1 MARPQLG
8 YRNSAGKKVPGV
20 TTVLKNIQTMDG
32 DILCAWA
39 AKLARAGED
48 WRKVR
53 QAAGDH
59 GTMLH
64 ELCETK
70 LPNALADGDRPAGAT
85 DEAWEKLR
93 ASYSAIRDWCLAHNP
108 KTLIAEVPLI
118 SEEYQF
124 GGTLDA
130 CVELDMGNGL
140 EPWILDYK
148 TGSMVG
154 AKECAQMA
162 AYRHLLAENK
172 GLMVAG
178 ALLIHAPTK
187 EPGYMRPVRLD
198 AEVLDLGWELFM
210 AARTVARNVAIIEA
224 AIG

>member
-1 MARPQLG
+1 MARPALG
-8 YRNSAGKKVPGV
+8 YRNAAGKKVPGV
-20 TTVLKNIQTMDG
+20 TTVLKSIQTMDG
-32 DILCAWA
+32 DILCSWA

-70 LPNALADGDRPAGAT
+70 LPGELVDGDKPALASG
-85 DEAWEKLR
+85 EAWSKLQ
-93 ASYSAIRDWCLAHNP
+93 ASYGAIRLWCLQNNP
-108 KTLIAEVPLI
+108 RTIIAEEPMI
-118 SEEYQF
+118 SEEFQF

-130 CVELDMGNGL
+130 CVELDMGDGMA
-140 EPWILDYK
+140 PWILDYK

-162 AYRHLLAENK
+162 AYRTLLAETK
-172 GLMVAG
+172 GIEVRG
-178 ALLIHAPTK
+178 AVLIHAPTK

-198 AEVLDLGWELFM
+198 AELLDLGWGLFVS
-210 AARTVARNVAIIEA
+210 AQTVSRNVSIIEA
-224 AIG
+224 AMG

>member
-1 MARPQLG
+1 MARPMRG
-8 YRNSAGKKVPGV
+8 YRNAADKKVPGS
-20 TTVLKNIQTMDG
+20 TTVLKHVQTMDG
-32 DILCAWA
+32 DILCSWA
-39 AKLARAGED
+39 ARLARGGED

-70 LPNALADGDRPAGAT
+70 LPGALVEADKPAAAT
-85 DEAWEKLR
+85 PEAWEKLK
-93 ASYSAIRDWCLAHNP
+93 ASYSAIEEWWLTKTP
-108 KTLIAEVPLI
+108 KMLIAETPLV
-118 SEEYQF
+118 SELFQF
-124 GGTLDA
+124 GGTMDA
-130 CVELDMGNGL
+130 CVEVDMGNGP
-140 EPWILDYK
+140 EPWLLDFK

-162 AYRHLLAENK
+162 SYRQLLRECK
-172 GLMVAG
+172 GIDVKG

-198 AEVLDLGWELFM
+198 PATLDAGWTIFTSAL
-210 AARTVARNVAIIEA
+210 AVGRAIKAIEE
-224 AIG
+224 AIS